1 MGLTRPTVS
10 QLNTVV
16 TEISDPI
23 SVLNKGSTLANID
36 VGFVL
41 NRDGGISSNAAI
53 IWQES
58 SDQFVLGLTSNTGA
72 VFANIVISEFANL
85 RVNRLTGTL
94 ATAAQ
99 PNITSVGNLTSLA
112 ASGNISTTGYLFG
125 NGSALSGI
133 VTSVTKII
141 NGTSDITAY
150 ENGNIA
156 VTVGGT
162 SNTATFTTSGVTV
175 SGNISASYFTGSGQ
189 FLTGINS
196 FGNVFISGQSPVL
209 ADNTSDTLTL
219 VSGSGIAI
227 TTDAAN
233 DSITFSSV
241 STTGPFAASG
251 DFGAVNDPVT
261 VSEDEGSV
269 ADGATITYDLG
280 SIISASGLIYPD
292 QLVLPSYAT
301 DSLPT
306 AIVAAQL
313 VYNTTTNGL
322 AFSDGTNWSNIGASY
337 SNVQVAT
344 YLPTYTGTVSAS
356 LINSSGN
363 VLSTGL
369 SVFGNTRIGSLATP
383 GALHTIIGN
392 VDVSGAGTEY
402 FNIAGNILAVQ
413 GSFGSV
419 NSTGFI
425 NTSGNVSAAVY
436 TGGAVSVTG
445 FINTSGNI
453 SSGGNVTVA
462 NLIVSTGA
470 GQFSG
475 QFNESSTT
483 SGVFVGNASP
493 SAPTPRVGFFNGNS
507 TQNWQIDNNFGTFR
521 WFTPGVVRMSLDA
534 RGNLSVF
541 NFANINIT
549 SGSADSALQIVGNVS
564 RGGAGYHDFLR
575 VTSTASGAT
584 NPNKHLRLD
593 GTGNLQIINSAYTG
607 TILSLTDAGI
617 LSDGKGDVRA
627 APQNSQGGAYT
638 LVVGDAGKHISIT
651 TGGVT
656 VNASIFSVGD
666 MVTVFNNSGSSQT
679 ITQGTSVTLRLAGT
693 ATTGNR
699 TLAQYGIATLL
710 CVTGGASPVFACTG
724 AGLT

>member
-1 MGLTRPTVS
+1 MGLTRPRFS
-10 QLNTVV
+10 QFDT
-16 TEISDPI
+16 TISSISDPVT
-23 SVLNKGSTLANID
+23 VLNKSSTLANVD
-36 VGFVL
+36 VGFVI
-41 NRDGGISSNAAI
+41 NRNGGALANTAI
-53 IWQES
+53 FWNE
-58 SDQFVLGLTSNTGA
+58 GANTFALAFTTNSGELPN
-72 VFANIVISEFANL
+72 ANISISEYANL
-85 RVNRLTGTL
+85 RVNTLTADT
-94 ATAAQ
+94 ATFSSTGAIKI
-99 PNITSVGNLTSLA
+99 P
-112 ASGNISTTGYLFG
+112 SGNTAQRTAGTTGQIRFNTSTSQFEGYQGASWSSLGGVRSVDNNTYIIAESSAGAGDNILQFFAGGNRQANLSSAGLTVTANVSAGYFTG
-125 NGSALSGI
+125 NGSQLS
-133 VTSVTKII
+133 
-141 NGTSDITAY
+141 
-150 ENGNIA
+150 
-156 VTVGGT
+156 
-162 SNTATFTTSGVTV
+162 
-175 SGNISASYFTGSGQ
+175 
-189 FLTGINS
+189 GINS
-196 FGNVFISGQSPVL
+196 FSNVFISGQSPVQ
-209 ADNTSDTLTL
+209 ADSISDTLTL
-219 VSGSGIAI
+219 VGGTGI
-227 TTDAAN
+227 
-233 DSITFSSV
+233 SITANASLDTITIATV

-292 QLVLPSYAT
+292 QLVLPSYPTA
-301 DSLPT
+301 SLPD
-306 AIVAAQL
+306 ASVSAQL
-313 VYNTTTNGL
+313 VYNTTANGL

-344 YLPTYTGTVSAS
+344 YLPTHVGTVGAT

-369 SVFGNTRIGSLATP
+369 SVFGSI
-383 GALHTIIGN
+383 
-392 VDVSGAGTEY
+392 
-402 FNIAGNILAVQ
+402 
-413 GSFGSV
+413 

-425 NTSGNVSAAVY
+425 NTSA
-436 TGGAVSVTG
+436 
-445 FINTSGNI
+445 NI
-453 SSGGNVTVA
+453 SAGGNVTVA

-617 LSDGKGDVRA
+617 LSDGKGDVRS

>member
-16 TEISDPI
+16 TEISDPV

-313 VYNTTTNGL
+313 VYNTTANGL
-322 AFSDGTNWSNIGASY
+322 AFSDGTNWSNISASY

-369 SVFGNTRIGSLATP
+369 SVFGSI
-383 GALHTIIGN
+383 
-392 VDVSGAGTEY
+392 
-402 FNIAGNILAVQ
+402 
-413 GSFGSV
+413 

-425 NTSGNVSAAVY
+425 NTSA
-436 TGGAVSVTG
+436 
-445 FINTSGNI
+445 NI
-453 SSGGNVTVA
+453 SAGGNVTVA

-534 RGNLSVF
+534 
-541 NFANINIT
+541 
-549 SGSADSALQIVGNVS
+549 
-564 RGGAGYHDFLR
+564 
-575 VTSTASGAT
+575 
-584 NPNKHLRLD
+584 
-593 GTGNLQIINSAYTG
+593 
-607 TILSLTDAGI
+607 
-617 LSDGKGDVRA
+617 
-627 APQNSQGGAYT
+627 
-638 LVVGDAGKHISIT
+638 
-651 TGGVT
+651 
-656 VNASIFSVGD
+656 
-666 MVTVFNNSGSSQT
+666 
-679 ITQGTSVTLRLAGT
+679 
-693 ATTGNR
+693 
-699 TLAQYGIATLL
+699 
-710 CVTGGASPVFACTG
+710 
-724 AGLT
+724 